1 MSSAP
6 PAFPASLSDARL
18 AATLAERAG
27 ALLVR
32 LRATSGLTG
41 KELGARGD
49 ASANELLLRALAAAR
64 PSDAVLSEESADSPA
79 RLRAERVWI
88 IDPLDGTREFGM
100 AGRTDWAVHVGLWQA
115 GRGITDAAVAQPAL
129 GAVYATDS
137 VVVANEA
144 ATTPVV
150 LVSDSRPP
158 VFASAVAEA
167 VGGELRTMGSAGAK
181 AMAVVRG
188 EAGAYVHAGGQ
199 WEWDSAAPVGVA
211 VAAGLHASRIDG
223 SELVYNQE
231 RPYLPDLVICRKEL
245 AGVILSA
252 VGG

>member
-1 MSSAP
+1 
-6 PAFPASLSDARL
+6 
-18 AATLAERAG
+18 
-27 ALLVR
+27 
-32 LRATSGLTG
+32 
-41 KELGARGD
+41 
-49 ASANELLLRALAAAR
+49 
-64 PSDAVLSEESADSPA
+64 
-79 RLRAERVWI
+79 
-88 IDPLDGTREFGM
+88 
-100 AGRTDWAVHVGLWQA
+100 
-115 GRGITDAAVAQPAL
+115 
-129 GAVYATDS
+129 
-137 VVVANEA
+137 
-144 ATTPVV
+144 
-150 LVSDSRPP
+150 
-158 VFASAVAEA
+158 
-167 VGGELRTMGSAGAK
+167 MGSAGAK